1 MTHDLREAALCSKW
15 LRGERSDPAVRIGL
29 AAEPVPG
36 ALVVAVLNE
45 WTVAG
50 LEELAGTIA
59 AAGAR
64 FLPVRADGV
73 LTVIGPITG
82 PGLAGCVRCAE
93 LGRVHALDLPADPEA
108 RLGGAFPP
116 SSFPAL
122 AALVRLPAAH
132 PEASLLWQ
140 LDNRDG
146 TFTTH
151 TVPIRPG
158 CPECAP
164 LPADEPESA
173 RFTPL
178 PRPVPRGVF
187 RQENRLTTGPAFVET
202 AADSSFGPVT
212 ALGRTDRSPMPLVS
226 AATVVGKVREW
237 SFGRS
242 ATVADAE
249 RVAVFEALERR
260 LALRPHG
267 RRTVV
272 RASFADLGADRAVDP
287 ASLGLPDPEFTG
299 LSDACTPYRPDLPI
313 SWVHGW
319 SMTRDRAL
327 AVPEHFV
334 YYGVPARPE
343 TPRVLVG
350 NSNGNGLGNSPEEAA
365 LAGLLEVVERDAFLM
380 AWYANAPLRRIAPP
394 EGDDLAGHL
403 ADDLARIGYELLLFD
418 ATTEFGIPVVLSL
431 ARQRSELSP
440 LPQVYFSAG
449 AHPDPLVAL
458 RSAIVETAVG
468 AFRRADRAAPDA
480 EERHRLERMLEDPTL
495 VRRLD
500 DHIDLHRLPSARKLH
515 EFLLSDPSVSN
526 PLPYQEV
533 LPEAPEPETDLTRV
547 LTGLVDRLAA
557 YGLDTVVV
565 DQTDDWSRGMG
576 LHAVKVVVPGTLR
589 LTFGHLLRATAN
601 TPRLLTVPRLLG
613 RTSADLA
620 LADLPRHPHPFN

>member
-1 MTHDLREAALCSKW
+1 MRPDLREAVSCSEW
-15 LRGERSDPAVRIGL
+15 LRGAQSDPAVRIGL

-36 ALVVAVLNE
+36 ALIVVALDE
-45 WTVAG
+45 WTRAG
-50 LEELAGTIA
+50 LEELAAGLT
-59 AAGAR
+59 AAGAW

-73 LTVIGPITG
+73 FTVIGPVTG
-82 PGLAGCVRCAE
+82 PGPAGCVRCAE
-93 LGRVHALDLPADPEA
+93 LGRSHALDLPTAPDTTS
-108 RLGGAFPP
+108 GGVLPP
-116 SSFPAL
+116 ASFPAL
-122 AALVRLPAAH
+122 AALVRHLAAH

-146 TFTTH
+146 TLTPR

-164 LPADEPESA
+164 LPADEPGSV
-173 RFTPL
+173 RFTPS

-187 RQENRLTTGPAFVET
+187 RQENRLTAGPSFVEA
-202 AADSSFGPVT
+202 AADPFFGPVT

-237 SFGRS
+237 GFGRS

-267 RRTVV
+267 RRTVL
-272 RASFADLGADRAVDP
+272 RTSFADLGPDRAVDP
-287 ASLGLPDPEFTG
+287 VSLGLPDPEFTG
-299 LSDACTPYRPDLPI
+299 LSDACVPYRPDLPI
-313 SWVHGW
+313 TWVHGW
-319 SMTRDRAL
+319 SMTRKRPL
-327 AVPEHFV
+327 AVPEHFA

-343 TPRVLVG
+343 TPRILVG
-350 NSNGNGLGNSPEEAA
+350 NSNGNGLGNSLEEAA

-403 ADDLARIGYELLLFD
+403 TDALARIGYELLLFD

-431 ARQRSELSP
+431 ARQRSGRSP
-440 LPQVYFSAG
+440 LPQVYFSAA

-468 AFRRADRAAPDA
+468 AFRRADRPAPDA
-480 EERHRLERMLEDPTL
+480 EERHRLARMLEDPAR

-500 DHIDLHRLPSARKLH
+500 DHIDLHGLPSARKLH
-515 EFLLSDPSVSN
+515 EFLLADPTVSN
-526 PLPYQEV
+526 PLPYREV
-533 LPEAPEPETDLTRV
+533 LPEPPEPETDLTRV

-557 YGLDTVVV
+557 HGLDTVVV
-565 DQTDDWSRGMG
+565 DQTDDWSRGLG

-589 LTFGHLLRATAN
+589 LTFGHLHRATAN
-601 TPRLLTVPRLLG
+601 TPRLLTVPPLLG
-613 RTSADLA
+613 RAPAVLTLA
-620 LADLPRHPHPFN
+620 ELPRHPHPFN